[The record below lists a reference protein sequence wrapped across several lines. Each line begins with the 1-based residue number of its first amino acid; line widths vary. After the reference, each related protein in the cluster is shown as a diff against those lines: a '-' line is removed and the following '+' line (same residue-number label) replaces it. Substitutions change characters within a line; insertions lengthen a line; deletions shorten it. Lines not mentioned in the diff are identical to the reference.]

1 MNLVPFLTFSGE
13 SEEQARE
20 AREMSQENMVG
31 KRVEL
36 VVHLKDQYL
45 RLRRGEKGTVTGHF
59 RDGFNVPLRVRWDN
73 GNSWSVHYDEIQL
86 IEEVGRAERRNQARA
101 S

>member
-1 MNLVPFLTFSGE
+1 MGSENLL
-13 SEEQARE
+13 
-20 AREMSQENMVG
+20 G

-45 RLRRGEKGTVTGHF
+45 RLRRGARGTVTGQF
-59 RDGFNVPLRVRWDN
+59 YDGFNVPLRVLWDN
-73 GNSWSVHYDEIQL
+73 GNNWSVHYEEIQ
-86 IEEVGRAERRNQARA
+86 IVDEQAGGGRARSAEG

>member
-1 MNLVPFLTFSGE
+1 MDGDSWL
-13 SEEQARE
+13 
-20 AREMSQENMVG
+20 G

-45 RLRRGEKGTVTGHF
+45 RLRRGERGTVTGQF

-73 GNSWSVHYDEIQL
+73 GTNWSVHYEEIQVL
-86 IEEVGRAERRNQARA
+86 EEAERKDKAGRAVA

>member
-1 MNLVPFLTFSGE
+1 LSNVLVAIGGN
-13 SEEQARE
+13 R
-20 AREMSQENMVG
+20 MSASNFMG

-45 RLRRGEKGTVTGHF
+45 RLRRGERGTVTGQF
-59 RDGFNVPLRVRWDN
+59 RDGFNVPLRVLWDN
-73 GNSWSVHYDEIQL
+73 GTNWSVHYEEIQL
-86 IEEVGRAERRNQARA
+86 IDESERTGGNGARVSA

>member
-1 MNLVPFLTFSGE
+1 MIQE
-13 SEEQARE
+13 S
-20 AREMSQENMVG
+20 MLG

-45 RLRRGEKGTVTGHF
+45 RLRQGEKGTVTGQF

-73 GNSWSVHYDEIQL
+73 GTNWSVHYEEIRL
-86 IEEVGRAERRNQARA
+86 IEEPARAEMSRTLSA

>member
-1 MNLVPFLTFSGE
+1 MDQSNW
-13 SEEQARE
+13 
-20 AREMSQENMVG
+20 VG

-45 RLRRGEKGTVTGHF
+45 RLRRGERGTVTGQF

-73 GNSWSVHYDEIQL
+73 GTNWSVHYEEIQIL
-86 IEEVGRAERRNQARA
+86 EDGERKDPGTRAVA

>member
-1 MNLVPFLTFSGE
+1 MGHE
-13 SEEQARE
+13 SL
-20 AREMSQENMVG
+20 MG

-59 RDGFNVPLRVRWDN
+59 RDGFNVPLRVSWDN
-73 GNSWSVHYDEIQL
+73 GTSWSVHYDEIRL
-86 IEEVGRAERRNQARA
+86 LDESSRSERAGAA
-101 S
+101 AAP

>member
-1 MNLVPFLTFSGE
+1 MNF
-13 SEEQARE
+13 
-20 AREMSQENMVG
+20 ENLMG

-45 RLRRGEKGTVTGHF
+45 RLRRGERGTVTGQF
-59 RDGFNVPLRVRWDN
+59 RDGFNVPLRVLWDN
-73 GNSWSVHYDEIQL
+73 GTSWSVHY
-86 IEEVGRAERRNQARA
+86 EEVQLVDDASIAHGTSTTRAAA

>member
-1 MNLVPFLTFSGE
+1 MSCENL
-13 SEEQARE
+13 
-20 AREMSQENMVG
+20 MG

-45 RLRRGEKGTVTGHF
+45 RLRRGERGIVTGQF
-59 RDGFNVPLRVRWDN
+59 RDGFNVPLRVLWDN
-73 GNSWSVHYDEIQL
+73 GTNWSVHYDEIQL
-86 IEEVGRAERRNQARA
+86 VEEGDRSVRSAGAGARVSA

>member
-1 MNLVPFLTFSGE
+1 MN
-13 SEEQARE
+13 SENL
-20 AREMSQENMVG
+20 MG

-45 RLRRGEKGTVTGHF
+45 RLRRGERGTVTGQF
-59 RDGFNVPLRVRWDN
+59 RDGFNVPLRVLWDN
-73 GNSWSVHYDEIQL
+73 GTSWSVHYDEVQL
-86 IEEVGRAERRNQARA
+86 VDDASIVRGSSPTRAAA

>member
-1 MNLVPFLTFSGE
+1 MSLENL
-13 SEEQARE
+13 
-20 AREMSQENMVG
+20 MG

-45 RLRRGEKGTVTGHF
+45 RLRRGERGTVTGQF

-73 GNSWSVHYDEIQL
+73 GTNWSVHYEEIQL
-86 IEEVGRAERRNQARA
+86 IEESERAERARQTA
-101 S
+101 LRA

>member
-1 MNLVPFLTFSGE
+1 MDRDSWL
-13 SEEQARE
+13 
-20 AREMSQENMVG
+20 G

-45 RLRRGEKGTVTGHF
+45 RLRRGERGTVTGQF

-73 GNSWSVHYDEIQL
+73 GTNWSVHYEEIQL
-86 IEEVGRAERRNQARA
+86 LGEAERQEKTARGRA

>member
-1 MNLVPFLTFSGE
+1 MTMEVVL
-13 SEEQARE
+13 
-20 AREMSQENMVG
+20 MSQESMLG

-45 RLRRGEKGTVTGHF
+45 RLRQGEKGTVTGQF

-73 GNSWSVHYDEIQL
+73 GTNWSVHYEEIRL
-86 IEEVGRAERRNQARA
+86 IEEPARGEMSRTLSA

>member
-1 MNLVPFLTFSGE
+1 MN
-13 SEEQARE
+13 SENL
-20 AREMSQENMVG
+20 MG

-45 RLRRGEKGTVTGHF
+45 RLRRGERGTVTGQF
-59 RDGFNVPLRVRWDN
+59 RDGFNVPLRVLWDN
-73 GNSWSVHYDEIQL
+73 GTNWSVHYDEVQL
-86 IEEVGRAERRNQARA
+86 IDDAAIARGTTTTRAAA

>member
-1 MNLVPFLTFSGE
+1 
-13 SEEQARE
+13 
-20 AREMSQENMVG
+20 MSPENFVG

-45 RLRRGEKGTVTGHF
+45 RLRRGERGTVTGQF

-73 GNSWSVHYDEIQL
+73 GTNWSVHYDEIQL
-86 IEEVGRAERRNQARA
+86 IEESERVRQQSARA
-101 S
+101 SAS

>member
-1 MNLVPFLTFSGE
+1 
-13 SEEQARE
+13 
-20 AREMSQENMVG
+20 MSVENWVG

-45 RLRRGEKGTVTGHF
+45 RLRRGERGTVTGQF
-59 RDGFNVPLRVRWDN
+59 RDGFNVPLRVLWDN
-73 GNSWSVHYDEIQL
+73 GTNWSVHYEEIQ
-86 IEEVGRAERRNQARA
+86 IVNESERAKRAARGSVRAVA